1 MKKIAS
7 QLIGAAAVVATA
19 AAGLAY
25 AQTAEKPASTAG
37 TVYEGG
43 VNNGST
49 YVRSNQLGNASEAER
64 PTPNTTR
71 QDRNATSTRPATTTS
86 SSASDTPATNDMNGS
101 TATVTDRNN
110 SNAGSAYSSNY
121 GNSANADGTLAAR
134 ADRN

>member
-1 MKKIAS
+1 MTKIAS
-7 QLIGAAAVVATA
+7 QLAGAAAVIATV

-25 AQTAEKPASTAG
+25 AQTTDKPSTAG

-64 PTPNTTR
+64 PVRTTP
-71 QDRNATSTRPATTTS
+71 PATTAAGTDNYGSGSGGPTS
-86 SSASDTPATNDMNGS
+86 STSGSASDSPATSDMNSS
-101 TATVTDRNN
+101 TPRVA
-110 SNAGSAYSSNY
+110 AGASQW
-121 GNSANADGTLAAR
+121 NADGTRAAR